1 MCRGRRRRG
10 RLGRRILG
18 FDGFFCSFHTGDGSV
33 EDCKFSHKGHGILFG
48 VGDSGIT
55 TRFGGSGVTEWI
67 RSSKTFCI

>member
-1 MCRGRRRRG
+1 MDSFVSFILAMVRS
-10 RLGRRILG
+10 RIV
-18 FDGFFCSFHTGDGSV
+18 SSAI
-33 EDCKFSHKGHGILFG
+33 KGHGILFG